1 MDGLV
6 SRRRGMLIMLR
17 NSLVCMSMPEHVGSA
32 LLLEWITRAARSAPE
47 KPWVIAADGGRTV
60 TYGQLHEM
68 VRRFA
73 TFLRE
78 RNLGP
83 NDRVALLANNSIE
96 QLLCY
101 LGVMAAGPTICTI
114 HVEMNRNQL
123 GNIFDRLNPKL
134 ILHQDGLQLDDLLA
148 ETSAPRMRIGHFG
161 EREAGTLFDVLS
173 RCPPGEPQSPA
184 HGGHDAVILFTSG
197 TSAQPKG
204 VVLSYR
210 EFLLNIGPLAEGW
223 DISSDDRLYDFR
235 PFSWNS
241 AQTLSA
247 LGAVNRGATLV
258 LAEKFSASR
267 FFEHLRDHGVTVAT
281 GNPTTINILLNSP
294 QTAHRDNL
302 PKLRFITSSSA
313 PLMLGDWKRFEQ
325 QFGIP
330 VAQGCGASEIGWIAA
345 CPGERRRLGT
355 VGQPFPYL
363 DLAVVDADGRRL
375 PPGEIGYVELGGW
388 PDLAFRYLGDDGE
401 VKVHSRGRLRTGD
414 LGCFDSDGFLMLTG
428 REKEQIIRGGAKISP
443 VEIDSYLMQRADVVE
458 AGTVGVPDAIYG
470 EEVVSFVVTRPG
482 TDVGSDELLRYCAT
496 VLPAFKAPKHIV
508 LSASLPK
515 TERGKLDRK
524 ALAALW
530 TRETRS

>member
-1 MDGLV
+1 MREDA
-6 SRRRGMLIMLR
+6 
-17 NSLVCMSMPEHVGSA
+17 GSD
-32 LLLEWITRAARSAPE
+32 LLLDWIARAAHAEPD
-47 KPWVIAADGGRTV
+47 KPWVIAADNGPTLS
-60 TYGQLHEM
+60 YAQLHEM
-68 VRRFA
+68 AGRFA
-73 TFLRE
+73 GFLYE

-83 NDRVALLANNSIE
+83 NDRVALLANNSVE

-101 LGVMAAGPTICTI
+101 LGVMAAGPTICTV

-123 GNIFDRLNPKL
+123 GNIFERLKPKL

-148 ETSAPRMRIGHFG
+148 ESPAPRMRIGHFG
-161 EREAGTLFDVLS
+161 EPEAGTLFDVLS
-173 RCPPGEPQSPA
+173 RCSPGEPRSPA
-184 HGGHDAVILFTSG
+184 QRDDDAVILFTSG

-204 VVLSYR
+204 VVLTYR
-210 EFLLNIGPLAEGW
+210 EFLLNIDPLADGW
-223 DISSDDRLYDFR
+223 GITRDDRIYDFR

-267 FFEHLRDHGVTVAT
+267 FFQHLRDHDVTIAT
-281 GNPTTINILLNSP
+281 GNPTTINILLNSA
-294 QTAHRDNL
+294 QTAHRGNL

-313 PLMLGDWKRFEQ
+313 PLTLGDWKRFEQ

-375 PPGEIGYVELGGW
+375 PAGEIGYVELGGW
-388 PDLAFRYLGDDGE
+388 PDLAFRYLGEDGE
-401 VKVHSRGRLRTGD
+401 IKVHSRGRLRTGD
-414 LGCFDSDGFLMLTG
+414 LGCFDADGFLMLTG

-443 VEIDSYLMQRADVVE
+443 VEIDSYLMQRADVIE

-496 VLPAFKAPKHIV
+496 VLPAFKTPKHIV

-524 ALAALW
+524 ALAAQW
-530 TRETRS
+530 SRAPAAKTGA